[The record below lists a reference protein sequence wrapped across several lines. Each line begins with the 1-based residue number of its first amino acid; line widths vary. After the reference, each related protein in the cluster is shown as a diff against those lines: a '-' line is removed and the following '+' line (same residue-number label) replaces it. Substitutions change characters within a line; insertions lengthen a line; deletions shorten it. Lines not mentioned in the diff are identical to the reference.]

1 MASFV
6 PMLSIEV
13 QDTYTD
19 PLVII
24 LRAIQPFTSI
34 TLRGVLLVKNK
45 YVESGA

>member
-1 MASFV
+1 MVSFI
-6 PMLSIEV
+6 PMLSIEA
-13 QDTYTD
+13 QDTHRD

-24 LRAIQPFTSI
+24 LRAFQPITSI

>member
-13 QDTYTD
+13 QDTHTD

-24 LRAIQPFTSI
+24 LRAI

>member
-1 MASFV
+1 MG
-6 PMLSIEV
+6 SIEV
-13 QDTYTD
+13 QGIHTD